1 MASREVN
8 RTAKVTKQLPNQ
20 RERAASQFGQLD
32 DLTAGNWTTAVPN
45 TIQEAIERLAAEV
58 ATLKAGTID

>member
-1 MASREVN
+1 MASREKDITRTVYKNVPN
-8 RTAKVTKQLPNQ
+8 R
-20 RERAASQFGQLD
+20 RERAAAQFGQLD
-32 DLTAGNWTTAVPN
+32 DLTSGNWTTATPA

>member
-1 MASREVN
+1 MASREVGFQK
-8 RTAKVTKQLPNQ
+8 TPKKTVPNQ
-20 RERAASQFGQLD
+20 RERQAAQFGQLD
-32 DLTAGNWTTAVPN
+32 DLTAGNWTTATPA